1 MAAAT
6 RAQATANDENLI
18 FIDMATSQLS
28 KRAKRVSDAMGET
41 ALFDNP
47 YFNAFNIAETALF
60 PLTQTIILE

>member
-1 MAAAT
+1 
-6 RAQATANDENLI
+6 
-18 FIDMATSQLS
+18 MATSQLS